1 MKKSFFLYLCILLSA
16 VTTLPAQEIVLP
28 RVSPKASVSYTIGLT
43 NVEVHYGAPA
53 VKERVIWGVL
63 VPYNKVWRA
72 GANEAT
78 TISFSTDVNIEGQN
92 LKAGKYALFFIP
104 GETEWTVIFN
114 KKTDQWGAYE
124 YNEADDI
131 LRFTVQPKMNE
142 GMQER
147 LTYTINDMKTDM
159 GYVKLAWEKMRLYM
173 RFKTDVMEQS
183 LANIMNALEAAPEE
197 KKWEVYAK
205 GAQFMLDADG
215 NIDQALEW
223 IKKSTDR
230 ASHSWNWYIRA
241 KIEAKKGD
249 YTSAVASGT
258 KSAEL
263 GLADEKDTFYEE
275 NKEEINPTIQGWA
288 AKLN

>member
-1 MKKSFFLYLCILLSA
+1 MKNLFFLSLC
-16 VTTLPAQEIVLP
+16 TLAASFLQINAQDIVLP

-43 NVEVHYGAPA
+43 NVDVHYGAPA
-53 VKERVIWGVL
+53 VKDRVIWGGL

-78 TISFSTDVNIEGQN
+78 TIEFSTDVNIEGQN
-92 LKAGKYALFFIP
+92 LKAGKYSLFFIP
-104 GETEWTVIFN
+104 SETEWTVIFN
-114 KKTDQWGAYE
+114 KTSDQWGAYD
-124 YNEADDI
+124 YKEADDV

-147 LTYTINDMKTDM
+147 LTYTINDMKSDM

-183 LANIMNALEAAPEE
+183 LTNIMNALDAAPED
-197 KKWEVYAK
+197 KKWQVYAK

-215 NIDQALEW
+215 NIDQALDW
-223 IKKSTDR
+223 VKKSTER
-230 ASHSWNWYIRA
+230 ESHSWNWYVRA
-241 KIEAKKGD
+241 KVEARKGD
-249 YTSAVASGT
+249 LTSAVASGT
-258 KSAEL
+258 KASEI
-263 GLADEKDTFYEE
+263 GLADEKDTYYEE
-275 NKEEINPTIQGWA
+275 NKDEIKSSIQSWA